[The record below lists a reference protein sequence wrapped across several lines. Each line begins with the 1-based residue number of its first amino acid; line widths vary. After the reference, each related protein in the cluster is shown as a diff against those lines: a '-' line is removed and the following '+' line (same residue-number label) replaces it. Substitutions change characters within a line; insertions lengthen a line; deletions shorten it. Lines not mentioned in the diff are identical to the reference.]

1 MFSCLEMVRLMKK
14 NHCILFLFCLFLPAV
29 ASCERGGAQRENI
42 AVVNDTPISLSEFQ
56 KEVAI
61 LSKRNPAFKAT
72 PQTLEEQLNTIIDK
86 KLLLQEARSLG
97 LAEDERFIET
107 IKTFWEQTLIKEL
120 LELKAR
126 EWADRL
132 FVTEEEIN
140 KQYQRMQ
147 RISFIRLVRTGDR
160 KQAEDI
166 KGKMLKGLRVKGEEG
181 FGPLFVED
189 VRSDALLHAFDMAAG
204 KAEIYED
211 NGGYVVLHVIKTKK
225 SGIPPLKKVYNRIK
239 TSLLEQKK
247 QGVMEE
253 WLKDV
258 KGSAKIEID
267 VQLLKGIAGEKP

>member
-1 MFSCLEMVRLMKK
+1 MLPCLEMMRLIK
-14 NHCILFLFCLFLPAV
+14 NPHCAIFLFCLFLLAV
-29 ASCERGGAQRENI
+29 TSCERGGSPGENI

-56 KEVAI
+56 KEVSI

-140 KQYQRMQ
+140 RQYQRMR
-147 RISFIRLVRTGDR
+147 RIPFVRLVRAGDK
-160 KQAEDI
+160 KQAGEI
-166 KGKMLKGLRVKGEEG
+166 KGKMLKGVRVKGEEA

-204 KAEIYED
+204 EAEIYED
-211 NGGYVVLHVIKTKK
+211 NGGGGVLYCFKTKNA
-225 SGIPPLKKVYNRIK
+225 GRPPPQEGY
-239 TSLLEQKK
+239 Q
-247 QGVMEE
+247 
-253 WLKDV
+253 
-258 KGSAKIEID
+258 
-267 VQLLKGIAGEKP
+267 

>member
-1 MFSCLEMVRLMKK
+1 MLSCLEMARLMKK

-29 ASCERGGAQRENI
+29 TSCEKGGAQRENI

-56 KEVAI
+56 KEVSI

-107 IKTFWEQTLIKEL
+107 IKSFWEQTLIKEL

-140 KQYQRMQ
+140 RQYQRMQ
-147 RISFIRLVRTGDR
+147 RIPFVRLVRTGDR

-166 KGKMLKGLRVKGEEG
+166 KGKMLKGVRVKGEEA

-204 KAEIYED
+204 KAAIYED
-211 NGGYVVLHVIKTKK
+211 NGGYVVLHVIKTKM
-225 SGIPPLKKVYNRIK
+225 SGVPPLKQIYSRIK

-247 QGVMEE
+247 QDVMEE

-258 KGSAKIEID
+258 KGSAKIQIN
-267 VQLLKGIAGEKP
+267 VQLLKEIAK

>member
-1 MFSCLEMVRLMKK
+1 MGRKYRLFVSLFFISLFPISCG
-14 NHCILFLFCLFLPAV
+14 
-29 ASCERGGAQRENI
+29 RGGSPGENI

-56 KEVAI
+56 KEVSI

-86 KLLLQEARSLG
+86 KLLLQEAMKKG
-97 LAEDERFIET
+97 VAEDERFVQT
-107 IKTFWEQTLIKEL
+107 IKSFWEQTLIKEL

-140 KQYQRMQ
+140 RQYQRMQ
-147 RISFIRLVRTGDR
+147 RIPFVRLVRTGDK
-160 KQAEDI
+160 KQAGEI
-166 KGKMLKGLRVKGEEG
+166 KGKMLKGVRVKGEEA

-204 KAEIYED
+204 EAEIYED
-211 NGGYVVLHVIKTKK
+211 NGGYVVLHVIKTKM
-225 SGIPPLKKVYNRIK
+225 SGIPPLKEVYNRIK

-247 QGVMEE
+247 QNVMEQ
-253 WLKDV
+253 WLRDV

>member
-1 MFSCLEMVRLMKK
+1 MLPCLQMVRLMKK

-29 ASCERGGAQRENI
+29 TSCEKGGSQRENI

-56 KEVAI
+56 KEVSI

-140 KQYQRMQ
+140 RQYQRMR
-147 RISFIRLVRTGDR
+147 RIPFVRLVRTGDK
-160 KQAEDI
+160 KQAGEI
-166 KGKMLKGLRVKGEEG
+166 KGKMLKGVRVKGEEA

-204 KAEIYED
+204 EAGVYED
-211 NGGYVVLHVIKTKK
+211 NGGYVVLHVIKTKM
-225 SGIPPLKKVYNRIK
+225 SGIPPLKEVYNRIK

-247 QGVMEE
+247 QNVMEE
-253 WLKDV
+253 WLK
-258 KGSAKIEID
+258 EIKRGARIQID
-267 VQLLKGIAGEKP
+267 SRILKEAANEQ

>member
-1 MFSCLEMVRLMKK
+1 MLTCLQMVRLMKK
-14 NHCILFLFCLFLPAV
+14 NHCILFLFCLLLPAV
-29 ASCERGGAQRENI
+29 TSCERGGSPRANI

-56 KEVAI
+56 KEVPI
-61 LSKRNPAFKAT
+61 LTKRNPAFKAT

-107 IKTFWEQTLIKEL
+107 IKSFWEQTLIKEL

-140 KQYQRMQ
+140 RQYQRMQ
-147 RISFIRLVRTGDR
+147 RIPFIRLVRTSDR

-166 KGKMLKGLRVKGEEG
+166 KGKMLKGVRIKGEEA

-189 VRSDALLHAFDMAAG
+189 VRSDAMLHAFDMAAG
-204 KAEIYED
+204 KAAIYED
-211 NGGYVVLHVIKTKK
+211 NGGYVVLHVIKTKM
-225 SGIPPLKKVYNRIK
+225 SGIPPLKQIYNRIK

-247 QGVMEE
+247 QSVMEE
-253 WLKDV
+253 WLK
-258 KGSAKIEID
+258 EIKRD
-267 VQLLKGIAGEKP
+267 ARIQIDSRILKEAANEQ